1 MITQIKKMIT
11 VIHLPNGPKGQRG
24 QYALEVCIL
33 LAAVV
38 VAATLMTKYVR
49 GAMRANVKMT
59 EMQLNGAMRDN
70 RP

>member
-1 MITQIKKMIT
+1 MMMTLRSRQ
-11 VIHLPNGPKGQRG
+11 GE
-24 QYALEVCIL
+24 YALEVCIL

>member
-1 MITQIKKMIT
+1 MQTLRNRQ
-11 VIHLPNGPKGQRG
+11 G

-38 VAATLMTKYVR
+38 VAASLMARYVR
-49 GAMRANVKMT
+49 GSLRANVKMT